1 MVKGWVGESTRHSM
15 SAYGIKTGRKA
26 KPYFIKEPFGL
37 PRELQPT
44 GKFRRI
50 IPKRISKRDELEIEL
65 ENKGYE
71 VLDVAEY
78 LDEHYQNGR
87 SIEWNI
93 KNFKKFMGGQ

>member
-1 MVKGWVGESTRHSM
+1 MAKGWHQEYERHAM
-15 SAYGIKTGRKA
+15 ARMGVKTAVPKP

-44 GKFRRI
+44 GKFRR
-50 IPKRISKRDELEIEL
+50 PVPEKISKRDALEIEL

-87 SIEWNI
+87 SIDWNI
-93 KNFKKFMGGQ
+93 KHFKKFMGE